1 MKNLVFLL
9 VLNLYV
15 IKGFTSSYISNNFST
30 IETNFSKVES
40 NLTLKKLF
48 KKGIETHLIDTP
60 NLNIKH
66 CKSVFIDIYHSAIN
80 NITIENW
87 TNCIALGH
95 NNAMDIQLN
104 NELNLKH
111 FSSSSIIFCLFG
123 IIVLLCLWIALL
135 IIRSN
140 KSKNEMNSLSII
152 HAQNELLAKEFERL
166 ELTENLKETTEELN
180 TSILTIKKV
189 ALLKKQLE
197 NIVDDKSPNYNE
209 KETLKKLKLCLNS
222 FFDNYRELSQIM
234 QKKLSVDKIVNFVK
248 KNHPEI
254 TDKEM
259 KVIEYIALHFT
270 TKEIA
275 LLMDKSEKSVEY
287 YRTQIRKKIK
297 LNSSSTL
304 EEYLNSRIM

>member
-60 NLNIKH
+60 NLIIKH
-66 CKSVFIDIYHSAIN
+66 CKSAFIDIYHSAIN

-140 KSKNEMNSLSII
+140 KYKNEKNSLSII

-209 KETLKKLKLCLNS
+209 KETLKKLKLSLNS

-254 TDKEM
+254 TDKEI

>member
-60 NLNIKH
+60 NLIIKH

-259 KVIEYIALHFT
+259 KVIEYIALNFT
-270 TKEIA
+270 SKEIA